1 MTDIIKQ
8 ALLGTDATGSDYHSL
23 MRSVTVHSMRQAA
36 GYVAPVMD
44 TDKDLWQHKLDGS
57 KVLIETDVRAWIDAW
72 YEVMD
77 DIIDVLTHDEMLAV
91 WSIDIPSWNKNREF
105 IEGVI
110 NRANIR
116 RVPQFWEY
124 VFSQKHP
131 DYFVPQSF
139 SFLPEYPR
147 NEAELMALYEKYGVI
162 P

>member
-1 MTDIIKQ
+1 MTDIIKNL
-8 ALLGTDATGSDYHSL
+8 LLGTDATGSSYQEL
-23 MRSVTVHSMRQAA
+23 MQAVTVHSMRQRA

-44 TDKDLWQHKLDGS
+44 TSNDLFQHTLEGS
-57 KVLIETDVRAWIDAW
+57 VVLIETDVQAWVDAW
-72 YEVMD
+72 YKVMD
-77 DIIDVLTHDEMLAV
+77 NIIDVLTHDEILVV
-91 WSIDIPSWNKNREF
+91 WGIDIPSWNKKREV

-131 DYFVPQSF
+131 DYFVPESF

-147 NEAELMALYEKYGVI
+147 DYDELMALYDKYGVQ